1 MRLWS
6 QERHCSAWL
15 SWCLI
20 GAKVGKAEMANLQ
33 GFFQVVFFF
42 PHSNTLVKSEKRD
55 QQITCV
61 CLLLSICAQKHSNPS
76 WCTIYQEFNASKFVV
91 FTSLLLFSILFT
103 LQLDRVLCYHEHN
116 HQHVSSSSAPLPRK
130 DWMRLLSRTAAI
142 TIFEQDNLCTFIK
155 NCSVWCI
162 HVKNYENQTLD
173 WLLWFDCNSAVQS
186 ENIKSQLLHV
196 NILLACRIEIFIHV
210 CY

>member
-1 MRLWS
+1 MTLLKIRRSFILEQGTLSVDWKLGRAQFADKKLPLDIMMDWDEQTTKSLVQWTKREQVMRHWS
-6 QERHCSAWL
+6 RERHCSAWL

-20 GAKVGKAEMANLQ
+20 GTKVGKAEMANLQ

-116 HQHVSSSSAPLPRK
+116 HQYVFHHH
-130 DWMRLLSRTAAI
+130 
-142 TIFEQDNLCTFIK
+142 Q
-155 NCSVWCI
+155 
-162 HVKNYENQTLD
+162 HHY
-173 WLLWFDCNSAVQS
+173 
-186 ENIKSQLLHV
+186 
-196 NILLACRIEIFIHV
+196 
-210 CY
+210 